1 MNLPLIRGRYIW
13 EETFLKGYLKLFIG
27 LLFAFS
33 LTGCLGE
40 NYDFTPPSVTL
51 ATNPIDSE
59 SDIKLKAANIDW
71 LSDKEYKKET
81 KDILELASKQK
92 QISVNAGQ
100 QDSIVF
106 DSQDFKIVEM
116 SIWVWQ
122 QDEKVKLELDKN
134 RNFNFPKEKGEYLIE
149 LDLITDNGS
158 AEYVGNVVI
167 K

>member
-1 MNLPLIRGRYIW
+1 MK
-13 EETFLKGYLKLFIG
+13 TFLSLIG
-27 LLFAFS
+27 GVFFAFF
-33 LTGCLGE
+33 LTGCFGE
-40 NYDFTPPSVTL
+40 EYDFTPPSVTL

-71 LSDKEYKKET
+71 QSDKEYKKET
-81 KDILELASKQK
+81 KDILALASKQK

-106 DSQDFKIVEM
+106 DSQDFKVEEI

-122 QDEKVKLELDKN
+122 QDEKIKLELDKK

-149 LDLITDNGS
+149 LDLLSDKGT
-158 AEYVGNVVI
+158 AEYVGNIVI